1 MEHPA
6 GGCPVAARA
15 GFKPAPTYAVAG
27 LIVLLLAVCLSSCGQ
42 PAPAAPSSASAIS
55 LTDALGR
62 QVDLPA
68 PPQRLVAAGKGVTM
82 LLDAIFLFPEARQHL
97 VAAGSGQAG
106 SEGFLPLVEPSFS
119 NVTVLA
125 GDGGAEPIAAA
136 RPDLVLLK
144 SYSAS
149 KLGQSIETLGLKT
162 LYLDLE
168 TPEQFLRD
176 LAILGQAFGETA
188 RANELIK
195 YYQASME
202 EVAQGATTLSV
213 QDTLPGA
220 VKLPRVLLA
229 QVTVKGGS
237 AAILVPPAGWIQTLM
252 VERAGG
258 LAVWKEASD
267 KGGYA
272 VVNLEQVAAWDP
284 DFIFLVDYQG
294 DSAATSANLAQS
306 VEWKELRAVR
316 ENHFLGFPG
325 DFVSWDQA
333 DPRWILGQLWVAKQ
347 LAPEQYATL
356 DLQEEAARFFQ
367 FAYGLSLEKY
377 RQGITPQLQGDLQ
390 R

>member
-1 MEHPA
+1 MRNKWIER
-6 GGCPVAARA
+6 AATGYRA
-15 GFKPAPTYAVAG
+15 TASF
-27 LIVLLLAVCLSSCGQ
+27 IVLLLLVFLSSCGQ
-42 PAPAAPSSASAIS
+42 LAPAIPSSTLAIS

-82 LLDAIFLFPEARQHL
+82 LLDAIFLFPQARQHL
-97 VAAGSGQAG
+97 VAAGSGQQG
-106 SEGFLPLVEPSFS
+106 SEGFLPLLEPSFS

-144 SYSAS
+144 SYSAP

-188 RANELIK
+188 RADELVK

-202 EVAQGATTLSV
+202 RVTQGAITLSP
-213 QDTLPGA
+213 TRP
-220 VKLPRVLLA
+220 PRVLLA
-229 QVTVKGGS
+229 QVTAKGGS
-237 AAILVPPAGWIQTLM
+237 TAILVPPAGWIQTMM

-284 DFIFLVDYQG
+284 DFIFLIDYQG
-294 DSAATSANLAQS
+294 DSAVTSANLAQS
-306 VEWKELRAVR
+306 IEWKELRAVR
-316 ENHFLGFPG
+316 ESHFLGFPG
-325 DFVSWDQA
+325 DYVSWDQA

-347 LAPEQYATL
+347 LAPEHYATL
-356 DLQEEAARFFQ
+356 DLQEEAAYFFK
-367 FAYGLSLEKY
+367 FAYGLSPEKY
-377 RQGITPQLQGDLQ
+377 LLEIAPRLQGDLQ

>member
-1 MEHPA
+1 MPTKSIEHPA
-6 GGCPVAARA
+6 GGRQAAARA
-15 GFKPAPTYAVAG
+15 GSNPASTHAVAG
-27 LIVLLLAVCLSSCGQ
+27 LIVLLLVVCLSSCGQ
-42 PAPAAPSSASAIS
+42 PAPAAPSSAAAIS
-55 LTDALGR
+55 LIDALGR

-82 LLDAIFLFPEARQHL
+82 LLDAIFLFPQARQHL

-119 NVTVLA
+119 NITVLA

-188 RANELIK
+188 RAEELVK
-195 YYQASME
+195 YYQSSME
-202 EVAQGATTLSV
+202 EVAQGATTLSP
-213 QDTLPGA
+213 TRP
-220 VKLPRVLLA
+220 PRVLLA

-237 AAILVPPAGWIQTLM
+237 AAILVPPTGWIQTLM

-258 LAVWKEASD
+258 LAVWREASD

-367 FAYGLSLEKY
+367 FAYGLSLEKV